1 MRYRQVSLI
10 LGSLAALALTF
21 FSDPDVGPKMGFSV
35 GAQTFLLIKSIV
47 MLSLAAL
54 VVHLGRK
61 TLFDYLDLYEAIQQA
76 LKSPEGAGKAIQ
88 GIGLMLIAFAIVFAA
103 LVITT

>member
-1 MRYRQVSLI
+1 MRYRQISLI

-21 FSDPDVGPKMGFSV
+21 FSDPDVGVKLGFSA

-61 TLFDYLDLYEAIQQA
+61 TLLDYFDLFEAIQQG
-76 LKSPEGAGKAIQ
+76 LKTPEGAGRVVQ
-88 GIGLMLIAFAIVFAA
+88 GVGLILVAFAIVFAA

>member
-1 MRYRQVSLI
+1 
-10 LGSLAALALTF
+10 
-21 FSDPDVGPKMGFSV
+21 MGFSV

-76 LKSPEGAGKAIQ
+76 LKSSEGAGRAIQ